1 MVPCTLPSHVPSGGA
16 GPDVVDAATP
26 TDPDEAGRRRRHRH
40 SHSHSHSR
48 SRSRS
53 RRGRSALPRLRWL
66 LLVVAAVVLVAA
78 VLVGTLRVLV
88 PVAQPTHVSLV
99 RSSVVAGVAPS
110 LPWPPSGQAAVSV
123 PSLGYA
129 AQSGGETPVPIASLT
144 KMTTALVIL
153 RDHPVPPGAA
163 GPSIT
168 VTAADAAQFEYDI
181 ANDESLIPIQA
192 GEVLT
197 ERQMLEALLTQSA
210 NDIAY
215 TLAVWDAGSIPAFVA
230 KMNATAASLGATSSH
245 YVDASGYEPASQS
258 TAADCL
264 RIAAAAMGIPTFA
277 EVVGMSTLTLPL
289 VGTVH
294 NIVTEIGTGNV
305 IGIKSGFTSA
315 AQACMVLA
323 AERMIDGRPVLVLA
337 AVLAQPTPGANATT
351 PTPYGPNPPD
361 AFHYARPVINTL
373 LEATAAGVVQTT
385 VATPGQTAAV
395 VTATWGGVAH
405 RVEVVTGTG
414 TWLTGWP
421 GQRVTATATIAPLPP
436 DASKGRRVG
445 EALYALGTQV
455 ERVPLKLASAV
466 PEPTWRWRLVH
477 G

>member
-1 MVPCTLPSHVPSGGA
+1 MVPATLPSLFPSDGTRPDEVESHTPMDPDGA
-16 GPDVVDAATP
+16 G
-26 TDPDEAGRRRRHRH
+26 AGGRPRRHRH

-48 SRSRS
+48 RD
-53 RRGRSALPRLRWL
+53 RSAHSRLRWVL
-66 LLVVAAVVLVAA
+66 LGVVAAVLVAA

-99 RSSVVAGVAPS
+99 RSSVVAGVAPG

-129 AQSGGETPVPIASLT
+129 AQSAGETPVPIASLT

-153 RDHPVPPGAA
+153 RDHPVAA
-163 GPSIT
+163 GAPGPAIT
-168 VTAADAAQFEYDI
+168 ITPADAAQFQYDI

-230 KMNATAASLGATSSH
+230 KMNSTAASLGAVSSH

-277 EVVGMSTLTLPL
+277 EVVGMSTVTLPL

-323 AERMIDGRPVLVLA
+323 AERVIYGRPVLVLA

-351 PTPYGPNPPD
+351 PTPYGPDAPD
-361 AFHYARPVINTL
+361 AFHYTRPVINTL
-373 LEATAAGVVQTT
+373 LEATAAAVVPAT
-385 VATPGQTAAV
+385 VATPGQAAAV
-395 VTATWGGVAH
+395 LTATWGGVAH
-405 RVEVVTGTG
+405 RVEVVTGAG
-414 TWLTGWP
+414 AWLTGWP
-421 GQRVTATATIAPLPP
+421 GQHVAATAMIDPVPP
-436 DASKGRRVG
+436 DAAKGRSVG
-445 EALYALGTQV
+445 EAHYALGTQV
-455 ERVPLKLASAV
+455 EKVPLELASKV
-466 PEPTWRWRLVH
+466 PEPTWWWRLVH

>member
-1 MVPCTLPSHVPSGGA
+1 M
-16 GPDVVDAATP
+16 
-26 TDPDEAGRRRRHRH
+26 
-40 SHSHSHSR
+40 
-48 SRSRS
+48 
-53 RRGRSALPRLRWL
+53 
-66 LLVVAAVVLVAA
+66 AAVVLVAA
-78 VLVGTLRVLV
+78 VAVGAVRAFGPL
-88 PVAQPTHVSLV
+88 AQPVPVSLV
-99 RSSVVAGVAPS
+99 RSSVVPGLAPA
-110 LPWPPSGQAAVSV
+110 LPWPPTGQAAVSV
-123 PSLGYA
+123 PSIGYT

-153 RDHPVPPGAA
+153 RDHPVAPDAA

-168 VTAADAAQFEYDI
+168 ITAADAAQFEYDI
-181 ANDESLIPIQA
+181 ENDESLIPIQA

-215 TLAVWDAGSIPAFVA
+215 SLAVWDAGSVPAFVA
-230 KMNATAASLGATSSH
+230 KMNSTAASLGAVSSH
-245 YVDASGYEPASQS
+245 YVDASGWEPASQS

-277 EVVGMSTLTLPL
+277 EVVGMSTVSLPL

-294 NIVTEIGTGNV
+294 NIVTEIGTNNV

-323 AERMIDGRPVLVLA
+323 AERTIDGRPVLVLA
-337 AVLAQPTPGANATT
+337 AVVAQPTPAAAATT
-351 PTPYGPNPPD
+351 PTSDGPNTPD
-361 AFHYARPVINTL
+361 AFHYARPVINAL
-373 LEATAAGVVQTT
+373 LGVTAAGVVQAT

-405 RVEVVTGTG
+405 RVEVVTGKG
-414 TWLTGWP
+414 AWLTGWP
-421 GQRVTATATIAPLPP
+421 GQRVATAAAIAPVPP
-436 DASKGRRVG
+436 GARKGRPTGDATYV
-445 EALYALGTQV
+445 LGTQV
-455 ERVPLKLASAV
+455 EKVPLELASAV
-466 PEPTWRWRLVH
+466 PEPSWRWRLAH